1 MPKKV
6 TIREVAQ
13 LSEVSITAVSQ
24 ILNGKGERF
33 PLATREKVIAAK
45 DELGYV
51 PNYSAQTMRNGG
63 AVTIG
68 VLVPDI
74 HNPFFSRFFQGVQ
87 DYGKHHNL
95 RIILMS
101 SDGDHERDVKNVD
114 ELIGRSADGL
124 IIANDVAEDARI
136 DKMLTKN
143 NIPYL
148 LLDQSPDDGHSDY
161 IEINEYHGGQLAAQH
176 LADLGHR
183 KIAVALPGALTPNL
197 SKRVQGFVDTLQ
209 ALGIDV
215 TERMRITD
223 LDKHSGHAA
232 GIEIMQKF
240 PDTTA
245 IWALNDEVAIGVY
258 KGLADAGKKI
268 PADVSVIGYD
278 NTDYADYLQP
288 PLTTIDQPVR
298 ESGQRAAE
306 MLSARIKNPNVD
318 KQVWSHDVE
327 LVVRQSTRKL

>member
-51 PNYSAQTMRNGG
+51 PNYSAQTMRNSG
-63 AVTIG
+63 TITMG

-87 DYGKHHNL
+87 DYGKYHNL
-95 RIILMS
+95 RIILVS

-124 IIANDVAEDARI
+124 IIANDVAEDMRI

-148 LLDQSPDDGHSDY
+148 LLDQSPDDGYSDH

-176 LADLGHR
+176 LLDLGHQ
-183 KIAVALPGALTPNL
+183 KIAIASPAVLTPNL
-197 SKRVQGFVDTLQ
+197 SKRVQGFVDTL
-209 ALGIDV
+209 AAADV
-215 TERMRITD
+215 DIADRICITE
-223 LDKHSGHAA
+223 LNKHSGYAT
-232 GIEIMQKF
+232 GSEIIKKF

-245 IWALNDEVAIGVY
+245 IWGLNDEVAIGIY
-258 KGLADAGKKI
+258 KAIADAGKKI
-268 PADVSVIGYD
+268 PADISVIGYD

-288 PLTTIDQPVR
+288 PLTTIDQPIR

-306 MLSARIKNPNVD
+306 MLHARINNPKVA
-318 KQVWSHDVE
+318 KQVWRHDVE
-327 LVVRQSTRKL
+327 LVVRESTRKL